1 MMEEEIKVE
10 SQIEQAMKW
19 YQRLNTEALA
29 RVVPHINQ
37 LDSRTIVAYWK
48 REVDRAGPSELNADY
63 GVLMTG
69 ESK

>member
-1 MMEEEIKVE
+1 MEEEIKVE
-10 SQIEQAMKW
+10 SEIGQAMRW
-19 YQRLNTEALA
+19 YQSLNTEALA

-48 REVDRAGPSELNADY
+48 REMACMGQSELNADY

>member
-1 MMEEEIKVE
+1 MEAEIKVE
-10 SQIEQAMKW
+10 SEIGQAMRW
-19 YQRLNTEALA
+19 YQGLNTEALA
-29 RVVPHINQ
+29 RVVPRINQ

-48 REVDRAGPSELNADY
+48 REIALMGESGLNADY

>member
-1 MMEEEIKVE
+1 MEAEIKVE
-10 SQIEQAMKW
+10 SEVGQAMRW
-19 YQRLNTEALA
+19 YQSLNTESLA

-48 REVDRAGPSELNADY
+48 REMACMSQSELNTDY

>member
-1 MMEEEIKVE
+1 MEAEIKVE
-10 SQIEQAMKW
+10 SEIGQAMRW
-19 YQRLNTEALA
+19 YQGLNTESLA

-37 LDSRTIVAYWK
+37 LDSHTIVAYWK
-48 REVDRAGPSELNADY
+48 REMASIGESGLNADY